1 MSDIEMASIA
11 RAIAS
16 NLSVIAKAQETL
28 AGQQQTGFVAL
39 TGTADKTTVWDTS
52 TITLGQLAQRVKA
65 LQDAL
70 TTAGVIAP

>member
-1 MSDIEMASIA
+1 MADQDSIN
-11 RAIAS
+11 IAKVIAQ
-16 NLSVIAKAQETL
+16 NLAAIAKAQNTI
-28 AGQQQTGFVAL
+28 AGQKQTGFVAL

-70 TTAGVIAP
+70 TTAGIIAP